1 MRFFSPKMLHIK
13 EVMLPRTPQEF
24 AKALIQWG
32 TDASHE
38 NSSLL
43 LDCDVLRFMKDWAL
57 SYYSDSCL
65 CCVLRECVV
74 IGSYMPFDGKT
85 VVVLDELLLT
95 YPDHKLLYSKKPGKP
110 STILGLYVA
119 HLSKEEE

>member
-1 MRFFSPKMLHIK
+1 MLFFSPKMLHIK
-13 EVMLPRTPQEF
+13 EVKLPRTPQEF

-43 LDCDVLRFMKDWAL
+43 LDLDTLRFMREWAL
-57 SYYSDSCL
+57 SYYDDSCL

-74 IGSYMPFDGKT
+74 IGSYMPYNGKN

-95 YPDHKLLYSKKPGKP
+95 YPDHQLLYNKKPGKI
-110 STILGLYVA
+110 SSIMGLYVA
-119 HLSKEEE
+119 HLI